1 MKTKKN
7 LRLQILEKL
16 GIMKSSFLTEV
27 NSFKN
32 EFLQSCVK
40 HSPSD
45 QVHANSTSEVSQR
58 FINHLEEQISFLRE
72 QLRNKDKIISSLINQ
87 LSKNSEVIQ
96 TPIINPQDKNLFL
109 KTAEENTTP
118 VKQKLSHNTKKTN
131 NTDLNTS
138 AIKTSKVDFTV
149 EKSNEMKTDLS
160 NNTHKTN
167 PKSKKKQ
174 EIRKNNDIKTQ
185 KLVIIFGDSMAYYW
199 YKHVNPNKA
208 GFFEGS
214 FF

>member
-1 MKTKKN
+1 
-7 LRLQILEKL
+7 
-16 GIMKSSFLTEV
+16 MKSSFLTEV

-72 QLRNKDKIISSLINQ
+72 QLRNKDKIINSLINQ
-87 LSKNSEVIQ
+87 LSKHSVVIQ

-118 VKQKLSHNTKKTN
+118 VKQKLSHNTQ
-131 NTDLNTS
+131 
-138 AIKTSKVDFTV
+138 
-149 EKSNEMKTDLS
+149 
-160 NNTHKTN
+160 
-167 PKSKKKQ
+167 KKKQ
-174 EIRKNNDIKTQ
+174 YRFKYIGNKNIQSRFYCRK
-185 KLVIIFGDSMAYYW
+185 V
-199 YKHVNPNKA
+199 
-208 GFFEGS
+208 
-214 FF
+214 